1 MWTATFCPNFTIWSF
16 TFLNVIIQFIVFL
29 ASLFYTQ
36 SLENEEGFA
45 EYMLWGNREEALQR
59 FGMRMPWRIKDANEW
74 YRLLL
79 SLYVNHGFSQFA
91 INCLAQLFAGFILE
105 GEIGSCRMCILW
117 FSAGISANLFACVAD
132 DDYAAGAE
140 PAMFAMICGLI
151 ASYIYYW
158 EKQRM
163 EIVDAQMR
171 RGEEPH
177 DPFCEML
184 CGFIIRIVLLIIA
197 IFLLSSFA

>member
-79 SLYVNHGFSQFA
+79 SLYVNHGFS
-91 INCLAQLFAGFILE
+91 
-105 GEIGSCRMCILW
+105 
-117 FSAGISANLFACVAD
+117 
-132 DDYAAGAE
+132 
-140 PAMFAMICGLI
+140 
-151 ASYIYYW
+151 
-158 EKQRM
+158 
-163 EIVDAQMR
+163 
-171 RGEEPH
+171 
-177 DPFCEML
+177 
-184 CGFIIRIVLLIIA
+184 
-197 IFLLSSFA
+197 